1 LATTAAE
8 RRAGAVAGLLA
19 LTVVGI
25 VGSCAPAAA
34 PVTPGVEPVPGA
46 ERVPGAEPVPGVEPV
61 PGYPAPASESAEPA
75 LRIGLAVGAPAATV
89 GGGMALAVTDP
100 AGSPVASIG
109 GGEIWR
115 VTAQTAG
122 LELAGPDGLG
132 AGTGQLFTVAAQE
145 TGQPVRVNG
154 RDYRGEVELLRD
166 RTGLTVVNRLGL
178 ESYVVGVVS
187 AEMGRRGP
195 EDLEALRGQAIVSR
209 TYAMRNRG
217 RWRTEGFDLY
227 ATVADQVYGGI
238 GAETAEAREAVG
250 ATRGLILTYDG
261 QPIDAFFYST
271 CGGTTADGTEV
282 FRAADRP
289 YLRSVPDVGADG
301 NAYCSISPRFRW
313 REEWTGDALQ
323 ATLRRTLP
331 ATAGVPATEVGEVRD
346 VWIARRTASGRVG
359 ELVVVLGG
367 TDARVSGPAVR
378 QVLRPASGELLRSSA
393 FTLTATGGGRRVT
406 HLVADGGGA
415 GHGVGFCQWGAVGRS
430 RAGQTFQQI
439 VTAYYPGAA
448 LERQY

>member
-1 LATTAAE
+1 
-8 RRAGAVAGLLA
+8 V
-19 LTVVGI
+19 
-25 VGSCAPAAA
+25 
-34 PVTPGVEPVPGA
+34 
-46 ERVPGAEPVPGVEPV
+46 
-61 PGYPAPASESAEPA
+61 
-75 LRIGLAVGAPAATV
+75 GLAVGAPSATV
-89 GGGMALAVTDP
+89 GGGVALAVTDP
-100 AGSPVASIG
+100 AGSPVATLG
-109 GGEIWR
+109 TGEIWR
-115 VTAQTAG
+115 VTAQDAG

-132 AGTGQLFTVAAQE
+132 AGTGAVFTVAAQE
-145 TGQPVRVNG
+145 SGQPVRVNG
-154 RDYRGEVELLRD
+154 RDYRGQVELFRD

-178 ESYVVGVVS
+178 ESYVLGVVS

-195 EDLEALRGQAIVSR
+195 DDLEALRAQAVVSR
-209 TYAMRNRG
+209 TYALRNRG

-238 GAETAEAREAVG
+238 GAETPEAREAVG
-250 ATRGLILTYDG
+250 ATRGMVLTFGG

-289 YLRSVPDVGADG
+289 YLRSVPDIGTDG

-313 REEWTGDALQ
+313 REEWTGEALQ

-331 ATAGVPATEVGEVRD
+331 AAAGVPATQVGEVRD

-359 ELVVVLGG
+359 ELVVGLAG
-367 TDARVSGPAVR
+367 TDARVTGPAVR

-393 FTLTATGGGRRVT
+393 FTLTTTGAGRRVT
-406 HLVADGGGA
+406 RLVADGGGA

-430 RAGQTFQQI
+430 RAGQKYQEI
-439 VTAYYPGAA
+439 VAAYYPGAT